1 MSEHGANS
9 QRPSS
14 KLTQRLFNPFLFTA
28 GSKALTSGIAAI
40 LLAGLFGWMGNTH
53 FDGIIDVHT
62 GTEAPLWCFM
72 AEGLIDWISMA
83 IPLVFFGLIVSNST
97 FRLIDVLGTQ
107 ALARWP
113 YLITSLAMLPAAN
126 RRVNAYLL
134 SRFSQ
139 GQAAVTASYNDFV
152 IFAVA
157 MIVTV
162 CMAVWTVALMY
173 KGYSLSCN
181 VKGPRAIITF
191 IISFVGAEVLSKAA
205 VMYILS

>member
-1 MSEHGANS
+1 MSETPADSRSPG
-9 QRPSS
+9 S
-14 KLTQRLFNPFLFTA
+14 KLMQWLFNPFRFTA
-28 GSKALTSGIAAI
+28 GSKALGSGLAAI

-53 FDGIIDVHT
+53 FDGIIDVHA
-62 GTEAPLWCFM
+62 GVEAPLWCFM

-83 IPLVFFGLIVSNST
+83 IPLVFFGLIISNSS

-113 YLITSLAMLPAAN
+113 YLIISLIMLPAAN

-134 SRFSQ
+134 SSFSQ
-139 GQAAVTASYNDFV
+139 AEGSVTVSYGDFA
-152 IFAVA
+152 IFAMA

-191 IISFVGAEVLSKAA
+191 IISFVGSEVLSKAA